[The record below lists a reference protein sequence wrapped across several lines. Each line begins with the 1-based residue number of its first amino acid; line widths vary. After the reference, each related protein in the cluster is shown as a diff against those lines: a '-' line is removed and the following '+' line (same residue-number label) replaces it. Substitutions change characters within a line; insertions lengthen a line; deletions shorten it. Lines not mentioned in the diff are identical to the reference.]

1 MDRATVKRSQ
11 PRSLETRATILAAAE
26 QVFAKAGLDG
36 ARIDAIADAA
46 GVNKA
51 LLYYYF
57 KSKGGLYEAVMEDH
71 FREFNHRAL
80 AVLGGRERASD
91 VLLRYVSLYFDF
103 ISTRRRYA
111 ALYQQLMTTRGRPL
125 ERLVRKY
132 FVPRNAAFNKLLE
145 RGIRAG
151 EFRRTD
157 AHHTAMSIVS
167 LIVSYDP
174 QIQYYAAKF
183 PGQPLVRNLVLALTD
198 TFYRSVYETFR
209 ELAMTHGVWIAVG
222 TNMAPARR
230 VEAADDPDLVAL
242 LRDSDEPGR
251 TYAYEAVQPFAPNAT
266 YVFAPDGEVIVGDG
280 QGGTLRSPSQT
291 DGVIRGSTSKS
302 YLVPIEQPPPGTGAG
317 LSLSFTPLR
326 DQEVLDTPVGRLAI
340 VISKDAWMVDVND
353 RFVAKG
359 ANVVLQPEAFDSW
372 AFTTSEW
379 SPDVFKEGGYA
390 NLQKN
395 PEWVANVDASL
406 TGNLLEIT
414 FDGQSAIIGRK
425 EKVDPGLLSPANA
438 GFFAHS

>member
-167 LIVSYDP
+167 LIVFYFS
-174 QIQYYAAKF
+174 AA
-183 PGQPLVRNLVLALTD
+183 PVLQLLGHADAYNGANL
-198 TFYRSVYETFR
+198 
-209 ELAMTHGVWIAVG
+209 
-222 TNMAPARR
+222 ARR
-230 VEAADDPDLVAL
+230 KRA
-242 LRDSDEPGR
+242 
-251 TYAYEAVQPFAPNAT
+251 
-266 YVFAPDGEVIVGDG
+266 
-280 QGGTLRSPSQT
+280 
-291 DGVIRGSTSKS
+291 
-302 YLVPIEQPPPGTGAG
+302 
-317 LSLSFTPLR
+317 
-326 DQEVLDTPVGRLAI
+326 VLDFIRHGL
-340 VISKDAWMVDVND
+340 
-353 RFVAKG
+353 F
-359 ANVVLQPEAFDSW
+359 
-372 AFTTSEW
+372 
-379 SPDVFKEGGYA
+379 
-390 NLQKN
+390 
-395 PEWVANVDASL
+395 
-406 TGNLLEIT
+406 
-414 FDGQSAIIGRK
+414 
-425 EKVDPGLLSPANA
+425 VDPAQ
-438 GFFAHS
+438 